1 MSTDNGRARIRKAA
15 AGLFGERGFHDV
27 TVREIAEIA
36 EVSPR
41 VGDQAFWIQGRVIY
55 GREHG
60 HGSTRRFGS
69 SA

>member
-36 EVSPR
+36 EVSPPR
-41 VGDQAFWIQGRVIY
+41 W
-55 GREHG
+55 
-60 HGSTRRFGS
+60 
-69 SA
+69 